1 MREQN
6 LRWCQKLRFVPRTTL
21 ADKTSPVAPNHLLQ
35 HPAPTRP
42 NKVRVADINYLPTRD
57 GLLYLAAE
65 MDLKSRRILGWSTRE
80 DLAPALLNA
89 ALEHAR
95 QTRRSK
101 QNGLLHPSDRGC
113 Q

>member
-1 MREQN
+1 MPKAP
-6 LRWCQKLRFVPRTTL
+6 LRPAHHPCLKELVRSTQPL
-21 ADKTSPVAPNHLLQ
+21 AAP
-35 HPAPTRP
+35 PAPTRL